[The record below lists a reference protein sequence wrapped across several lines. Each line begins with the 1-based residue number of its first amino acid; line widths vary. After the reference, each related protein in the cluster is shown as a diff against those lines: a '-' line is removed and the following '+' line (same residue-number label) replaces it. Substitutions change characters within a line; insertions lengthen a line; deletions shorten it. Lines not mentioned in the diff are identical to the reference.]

1 MEPERDPEGVEV
13 EYLARTGA
21 LRKRKVLEIGCGN
34 GRLIWRY
41 GDRAK
46 AIAGV
51 DPDFEPLT
59 EAAASRPEALATPL
73 LLAHAEAQAL
83 PFANEVFESAIFAWS
98 L

>member
-21 LRKRKVLEIGCGN
+21 LQKRKVLEIGCGN

-41 GDRAK
+41 ADNAK
-46 AIAGV
+46 AVAGI
-51 DPDFEPLT
+51 DPDFEPLS
-59 EAAASRPEALATPL
+59 EAIASRPESLATPL
-73 LLAHAEAQAL
+73 LVAHAEAVAL
-83 PFANEVFESAIFAWS
+83 PFGTETFESAILAWS